1 MDKKIVLQKYMA
13 DSGLASRRKC
23 EEIIANGKVK
33 INGKTAKLGDRVSPE
48 VDIVTLQGKKI
59 KLTKKNKLYI
69 MLNKPRGYVTTMH
82 DKHAKKCVSELISDI
97 KERIYPVGRLDK
109 DSEGLLIL
117 TNDGDFA
124 NSLIHPSK
132 NVFKTYRVTVKPN
145 VNEEMLIKLSSK
157 MVIDDFETQPAQVEL
172 ITSEPGRSV
181 LKISIK
187 EGRNRQIR
195 KMCES
200 VGLNVARLKRISIG
214 NIKLGMLPTGKWR
227 NLKDEEVKNLKYI
240 KSISK

>member
-1 MDKKIVLQKYMA
+1 M
-13 DSGLASRRKC
+13 
-23 EEIIANGKVK
+23 
-33 INGKTAKLGDRVSPE
+33 
-48 VDIVTLQGKKI
+48 
-59 KLTKKNKLYI
+59 
-69 MLNKPRGYVTTMH
+69 
-82 DKHAKKCVSELISDI
+82 
-97 KERIYPVGRLDK
+97 
-109 DSEGLLIL
+109 

-172 ITSEPGRSV
+172 ITNELGRSV

-240 KSISK
+240 KSIGK